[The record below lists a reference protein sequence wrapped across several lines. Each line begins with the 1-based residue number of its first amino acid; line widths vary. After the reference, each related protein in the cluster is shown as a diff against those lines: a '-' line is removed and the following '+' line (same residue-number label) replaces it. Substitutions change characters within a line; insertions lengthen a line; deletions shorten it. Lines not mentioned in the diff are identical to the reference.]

1 MKRTLAADQLDAGP
15 NGNETDG
22 RATTNRRAV
31 VQAAAGAVALSL
43 AWPRAGGAR
52 QPEQG
57 ADAATP
63 VPPDG
68 FFVPT
73 TISPEAQAYL
83 AQNYSRAAR
92 DAESLPAPGDLA
104 AWRTAQAATET
115 EALRYAAP
123 AVAEYAPSIT
133 DATLGGI
140 PVLDVRPRGWVE
152 ARQVVVYLH
161 GGAYAFYSAR
171 STLNASAPLAGD
183 AGLRVVSID
192 YTLAPHATWRVIT
205 EQATAVVRALLAA
218 GHAMNE
224 IALFGDSAGGGLAA
238 AVVLKLRDE
247 GLGIPAAL
255 LLWSPWSDVTETGDT
270 YATLAAA
277 DPSIVYPRVLARCA
291 AAYADP
297 ADQTNPMVS
306 PVYGDF
312 GPGFPPTLI
321 QAGTKEILLSGAV
334 RLYRAIDDAGGTATL
349 DVWEGMW
356 HDFPAYPYHLPE
368 SRRARRKAA
377 TFLRSH
383 LRV

>member
-1 MKRTLAADQLDAGP
+1 MNESIRTDQAGSDLA
-15 NGNETDG
+15 NEADG
-22 RATTNRRAV
+22 RMKPNRRIV
-31 VQAAAGAVALSL
+31 VQAAGGIVALSL
-43 AWPRAGGAR
+43 AWPWATNAR
-52 QPEQG
+52 RLEQR

-68 FFVPT
+68 FFVPS

-83 AQNYSRAAR
+83 AQNYSRTAR
-92 DAESLPAPGDLA
+92 DAESLPAPDDLA
-104 AWRTAQAATET
+104 AWSREQMAIET
-115 EALRYAAP
+115 EALRDAAP
-123 AVAEYAPSIT
+123 AVAEYAPSIAE
-133 DATLGGI
+133 ATLGGV

-152 ARQVVVYLH
+152 STRVVVYLH

-183 AGLRVVSID
+183 SGLRVVSID
-192 YTLAPHATWRVIT
+192 YTLAPLATWREIT
-205 EQATAVVRALLAA
+205 EQAAAVVRALLAA
-218 GHAMNE
+218 GHAMSE
-224 IALFGDSAGGGLAA
+224 LAVFGDSAGGGLAA

-247 GLGIPAAL
+247 GLGLPAAL
-255 LLWSPWSDVTETGDT
+255 LLWSPWADVTETGDT

-297 ADQTNPMVS
+297 ADQTNPLVS

-334 RLYRAIDDAGGTATL
+334 RLYRAIDGASGMVTL

-368 SRRARRKAA
+368 SRRARRKGAA
-377 TFLRSH
+377 FLRSH